1 MAISRFSYIVKA
13 NRSMVRDGAPFTLIL
28 NKSRYFDSIS
38 FYNCL
43 VNNIKQSSVEPL
55 YNGHL
60 LDRRKWSFKSGWN
73 KCEGMNCPP
82 KMADNEWERIDLS
95 TVIEFLTWTCSKGKS
110 VESAGERSLK
120 LFIYLFIYLLQIHST
135 TLQANNEMK

>member
-1 MAISRFSYIVKA
+1 MNYLGYFQIFIYCESKEVYGLWCSSFY
-13 NRSMVRDGAPFTLIL
+13 LIL

-38 FYNCL
+38 FFNCL

-60 LDRRKWSFKSGWN
+60 LDRRKLSFKSGWN
-73 KCEGMNCPP
+73 KCEGMNCRP

-110 VESAGERSLK
+110 VESAAGERSLK
-120 LFIYLFIYLLQIHST
+120 LFIYLFVRDSLHYITS
-135 TLQANNEMK
+135 

>member
-1 MAISRFSYIVKA
+1 MLFPDFHILWKQIGLWFVMELLLSY
-13 NRSMVRDGAPFTLIL
+13 F
-28 NKSRYFDSIS
+28 NKSRYFHSIL
-38 FYNCL
+38 FFNCL
-43 VNNIKQSSVEPL
+43 VNNIKQSSIEPL

-95 TVIEFLTWTCSKGKS
+95 TVIQFLTWTCSKGKS

-120 LFIYLFIYLLQIHST
+120 LFIYLFITDSLHYITS
-135 TLQANNEMK
+135 K